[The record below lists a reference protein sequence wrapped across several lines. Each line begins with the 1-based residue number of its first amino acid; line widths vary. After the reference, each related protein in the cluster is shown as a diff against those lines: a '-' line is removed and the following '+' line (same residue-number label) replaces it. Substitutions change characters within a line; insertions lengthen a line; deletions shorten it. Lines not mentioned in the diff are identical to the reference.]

1 MNDRDFVVVEA
12 DRGEDIGIVVEILSM
27 HAFLERRMNAIR
39 PTSAQPA
46 EQEDQNVGCILRLA
60 TLHERQQL
68 PDKFHTEKDVVQV
81 NTVFL
86 SVCIQFLAPA
96 HHPFCSSIL
105 ILILLFFS
113 TSSNLTQ

>member
-81 NTVFL
+81 NTVFFICL
-86 SVCIQFLAPA
+86 HTISRTRSPPFL
-96 HHPFCSSIL
+96 FFYSNSYSSI
-105 ILILLFFS
+105 FFHFF
-113 TSSNLTQ
+113 